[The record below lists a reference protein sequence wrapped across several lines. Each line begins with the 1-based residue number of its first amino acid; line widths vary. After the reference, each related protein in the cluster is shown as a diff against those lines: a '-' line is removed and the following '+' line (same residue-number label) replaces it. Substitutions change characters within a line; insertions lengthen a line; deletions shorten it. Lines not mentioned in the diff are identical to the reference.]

1 MSLPRR
7 NQLIILVPF
16 TGEYGPSITDRE
28 VLGESIPLRSR
39 LDSFFLPT
47 IFSPPSVSS
56 RGCIYQAWHNS
67 SLPDYKRQGFHARS
81 SKP

>member
-1 MSLPRR
+1 MSPPRR

-28 VLGESIPLRSR
+28 VLSEPIPLRSR

-47 IFSPPSVSS
+47 IFSPASASS
-56 RGCIYQAWHNS
+56 RGCIYQAWHDS
-67 SLPDYKRQGFHARS
+67 SLPDCRRQGFHARA
-81 SKP
+81 

>member
-1 MSLPRR
+1 MSPPRR

-28 VLGESIPLRSR
+28 VLSESIPLRSR

-47 IFSPPSVSS
+47 IFSPASVSS
-56 RGCIYQAWHNS
+56 RGCIYQAWHDLF
-67 SLPDYKRQGFHARS
+67 LPDYRRQRFHARS
-81 SKP
+81 